1 MWWFGGRTPPSFS
14 HSISIWD
21 PPLAAHV
28 NSTALP
34 RAFTST
40 CGDTFTDR
48 GAAGHRGQ
56 RSSWMPV
63 TIHLMITLWDW
74 ENAWC
79 MHNTEMTTLTSDR
92 DFGQRFTL
100 ANFVAG
106 HTLVCP
112 SIVLLGQVDLE
123 VSSLQLSSR
132 RQAAVD
138 LSPLITQGWGAM
150 GQALQSDYFTH
161 SHWHVIRQGSGIG
174 WGCSDQRNVS

>member
-1 MWWFGGRTPPSFS
+1 
-14 HSISIWD
+14 
-21 PPLAAHV
+21 
-28 NSTALP
+28 
-34 RAFTST
+34 
-40 CGDTFTDR
+40 
-48 GAAGHRGQ
+48 
-56 RSSWMPV
+56 
-63 TIHLMITLWDW
+63 
-74 ENAWC
+74 

-161 SHWHVIRQGSGIG
+161 SH
-174 WGCSDQRNVS
+174 